1 MLANM
6 HALVDAGGAD
16 DSVIQIAGQLGANRG
31 ALHWGSSLGELS
43 RENLLRAETVA
54 ACRPKAGAKPGRGI
68 LLELTE
74 ALPPAA
80 ASLSSIGTAATA
92 DRSASNGSRRSF
104 SARRPRRMRD
114 FTVPT
119 LHSSTSAISS

>member
-54 ACRPKAGAKPGRGI
+54 ACRPKAGAKPGCGI

-74 ALPPAA
+74 VPPATA
-80 ASLSSIGTAATA
+80 ASAGATA
-92 DRSASNGSRRSF
+92 GRSASNGSKRSL
-104 SARRPRRMRD
+104 SARRPRRMR
-114 FTVPT
+114 
-119 LHSSTSAISS
+119 